1 MPGVMTDIPLI
12 AQLAT
17 YRLEHDLSFEQLA
30 VLMGD
35 AGYPMRAR
43 ALHLLLT
50 KRVRTSPRDRTLY
63 KIQRFLEKAKAS
75 KRGRRERV
83 A

>member
-1 MPGVMTDIPLI
+1 MPGVMTDNPLI
-12 AQLAT
+12 ARLAT

-30 VLMGD
+30 ALMED

-50 KRVRTSPRDRTLY
+50 KRLRTSPRDRTLY
-63 KIQRFLEKAKAS
+63 KIQRFLDKTKTA
-75 KRGRRERV
+75 KRGRREQV